1 MMTVDLWRQG
11 EINPLSLTRAAIV
24 DLGFGGLIEK
34 IEEYFGRR
42 FTQALIG
49 FICFVLLTWGLELF
63 IGMVLKIDSMAAST
77 STIESVFGII
87 LTVVLYAALG
97 VVVGKLV
104 TASSKRILDKAA
116 GMIKESNEFLAEQR
130 VELRK
135 EVLAEKE
142 RFEKWEAQLERYVI
156 RRSHFRDSQAFRFLI
171 QGAGWVRRPARMA
184 RAYSLDLRERVI
196 SAVSRDGMSCRA
208 AARHFGIGESTAVA
222 WLARYRRTGSA
233 APGRMGGYKPRAIR
247 GAHERWLR
255 DRVARGDFTLHG
267 LVGELAERGLKV
279 DYRSVWTFVHEQG
292 LSFKKNAGG
301 WRASAP

>member
-142 RFEKWEAQLERYVI
+142 RFEKWEAQLEERAEQVI
-156 RRSHFRDSQAFRFLI
+156 E
-171 QGAGWVRRPARMA
+171 MA
-184 RAYSLDLRERVI
+184 KK
-196 SAVSRDGMSCRA
+196 RDGQ
-208 AARHFGIGESTAVA
+208 
-222 WLARYRRTGSA
+222 
-233 APGRMGGYKPRAIR
+233 K
-247 GAHERWLR
+247 
-255 DRVARGDFTLHG
+255 
-267 LVGELAERGLKV
+267 
-279 DYRSVWTFVHEQG
+279 
-292 LSFKKNAGG
+292 AGG
-301 WRASAP
+301 A

>member
-1 MMTVDLWRQG
+1 
-11 EINPLSLTRAAIV
+11 
-24 DLGFGGLIEK
+24 
-34 IEEYFGRR
+34 
-42 FTQALIG
+42 
-49 FICFVLLTWGLELF
+49 
-63 IGMVLKIDSMAAST
+63 
-77 STIESVFGII
+77 
-87 LTVVLYAALG
+87 
-97 VVVGKLV
+97 
-104 TASSKRILDKAA
+104 
-116 GMIKESNEFLAEQR
+116 
-130 VELRK
+130 
-135 EVLAEKE
+135 
-142 RFEKWEAQLERYVI
+142 
-156 RRSHFRDSQAFRFLI
+156 
-171 QGAGWVRRPARMA
+171 MA

-247 GAHERWLR
+247 EAHERWLR